1 MNFNPV
7 LTVMLG
13 FIGFLLYQLIA
24 HTNKAQIEK
33 SACIKPNDTLLIE
46 YKNENPFEYL
56 PNDTVKVLQLKGD
69 YVQYMRKDGTISSAK
84 KIIFSKLK

>member
-1 MNFNPV
+1 
-7 LTVMLG
+7 MLV

-24 HTNKAQIEK
+24 LTNKDKAQIEK
-33 SACIKPNDTLLIE
+33 SECINPNDTLLIE

-56 PNDTVKVLQLKGD
+56 PNDTVKVLQVKGD